1 MIGCLL
7 ALMVY
12 SLLEVVSAQFTTVA
26 TTGDAATGIGK
37 YLGAGVV
44 GTKVYFVPCYQNNVG
59 MFDTGTNAFSTV
71 ATTGDAATAIDKYSS
86 GAAVVDTQVHFAPV
100 MQNNVGIF
108 DTGTSWA
115 PC

>member
-1 MIGCLL
+1 MRQFPTEMTGCVL

-26 TTGDAATGIGK
+26 TTGNAATGSDK
-37 YLGAGVV
+37 YSGAAVV
-44 GTKVYFVPCYQNNVG
+44 GTKVYF
-59 MFDTGTNAFSTV
+59 
-71 ATTGDAATAIDKYSS
+71 
-86 GAAVVDTQVHFAPV
+86 APYN
-100 MQNNVGIF
+100 QNNVGIF